1 MSKFKGIL
9 KQSGIFSKLFLI
21 IGFTSFFTLVAVL
34 LWTIISGGNVT
45 EIGSLKLLQLF
56 QSIGMF
62 VIPPF
67 MLAYLWSEKPVVY
80 LHLDQKTNWLNA
92 GFVILFMIMAI
103 PFINLLGDLNQQLV
117 LPKALAELE
126 TWMKTTE
133 TQTAQLTEKLLNV
146 HDVKGLFFNIFLIA
160 MIPAVGEELFFRGS
174 IQSVLQEWKG
184 AVAAIWITAFIF
196 SAIHLQFYGFVPRLL
211 LGAFFGYMLVWNGNL
226 WLPIMAHF
234 TNNVIAVIF
243 YYLKNNGY
251 QTIDID
257 TIGTGNTLWLGYVS
271 GLLAIVGVFLLK
283 KRLQNSYIQ

>member
-211 LGAFFGYMLVWNGNL
+211 LGAFFGYMLVWNRNL
-226 WLPIMAHF
+226 WLPILAHF